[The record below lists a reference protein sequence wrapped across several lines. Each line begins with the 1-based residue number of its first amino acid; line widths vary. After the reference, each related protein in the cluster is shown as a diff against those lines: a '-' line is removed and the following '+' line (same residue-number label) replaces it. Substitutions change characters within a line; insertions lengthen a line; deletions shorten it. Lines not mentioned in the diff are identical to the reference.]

1 MPVSGV
7 GQREAA
13 AVLADWRGVEAAIG
27 ILRASTD
34 KGRAHVAELADLHA
48 EARRLRVE
56 YAEIIRR
63 PTISAE
69 RSPGDV

>member
-27 ILRASTD
+27 TLRSSSVRE
-34 KGRAHVAELADLHA
+34 RAQVAELADLHA

-63 PTISAE
+63 PTISSG
-69 RSPGDV
+69 RVPGDG

>member
-1 MPVSGV
+1 MSVSDV

-13 AVLADWRGVEAAIG
+13 AVLADWREVEAAIRTLRSS
-27 ILRASTD
+27 ILRE
-34 KGRAHVAELADLHA
+34 RAPVAELAELHA

-63 PTISAE
+63 PTTP
-69 RSPGDV
+69 R

>member
-34 KGRAHVAELADLHA
+34 MGRAHIAELADLHA

-56 YAEIIRR
+56 YTEIIRR
-63 PTISAE
+63 PTVS
-69 RSPGDV
+69 SGPVPGGG

>member
-34 KGRAHVAELADLHA
+34 NGRAHVGELADLHA

-63 PTISAE
+63 PTISSA
-69 RSPGDV
+69 RVPGDG